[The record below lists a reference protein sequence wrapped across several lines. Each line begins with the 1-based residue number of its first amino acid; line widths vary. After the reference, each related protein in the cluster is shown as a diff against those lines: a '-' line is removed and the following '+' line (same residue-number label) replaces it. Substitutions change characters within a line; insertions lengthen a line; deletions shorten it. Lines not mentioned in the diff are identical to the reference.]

1 MLLESVKESIGV
13 GDSNIISFLL
23 SDSPLEVEITP
34 YRVIWRDCRSPWEV
48 EIERGNVE

>member
-1 MLLESVKESIGV
+1 MGG

-34 YRVIWRDCRSPWEV
+34 YRVIWRDCRSPWEA
-48 EIERGNVE
+48 EIVRDNDE